1 MIFLTQQRFSW
12 KSCYNWFPVSLFLIS
27 LDQLC
32 KSWILSSLPYRA
44 YAELFP
50 GVFLTQVFNEGV
62 AFSLFADGHYRT
74 WLAIVLLTVVLNAGL
89 FLAVGYTKLYGRLY
103 GASVCLLLAGG
114 VSNMIDR
121 VCYGA
126 VVDYITLIFQG
137 YYWPTIFNLA
147 DVYVTFGTLMLFYWS
162 SQTSLLRAQQSP
174 VDEDVVS
181 SSC

>member
-1 MIFLTQQRFSW
+1 MKAITQERFSW
-12 KSCYNWFPVSLFLIS
+12 QSCYHWLPVSLFLIS

-32 KSWILSSLPYRA
+32 KNWILSSLPYRS

-50 GVFLTQVFNEGV
+50 GVLLTQVFNEGV
-62 AFSLFADGHYRT
+62 AFSLFADGHYQT
-74 WLAIVLLTVVLNAGL
+74 WLAIVLLTVAMNAGL
-89 FLAVGYTKLYGRLY
+89 FLAVGYTKACGRLY
-103 GASVCLLLAGG
+103 GVSVCLMLAGG

-126 VVDYITLIFQG
+126 VVDYITLFFQG

-147 DVYVTFGTLMLFYWS
+147 DVYVTFGMLMLLYWS
-162 SQTSLLRAQQSP
+162 SYSALLREEQSSA
-174 VDEDVVS
+174 DEDVVS